1 MRNYYIR
8 YEPKA
13 EINYIYL
20 FYLYSLAEYNTTRKC
35 FDTVSYSSIRALEKL
50 INDRFGKGSI
60 SVSAISRIMND
71 ERYRE
76 YFGVDKE
83 GKTIRLQNDIRGM
96 NSFIMLSSSEVDFLL
111 HEKDNLLVKY
121 FLYIKHFCG
130 RHIGEKQDFTAKQF
144 LSYCGYSDK
153 SNSYTSKIS
162 AFNRKLQENGIVKID
177 AYRDELGRTRN
188 IYSLL

>member
-1 MRNYYIR
+1 MKHYYIR

-20 FYLYSLAEYNTTRKC
+20 LYLYSLGEYNTTKKC
-35 FDTVSYSSIRALEKL
+35 FDTISYSSIRALEKA
-50 INDRFGKGSI
+50 IADRFGKSSI
-60 SVSAISRIMND
+60 SVSGISRMMND

-76 YFGVDKE
+76 YFSVDKE
-83 GKTIRLQNDIRGM
+83 KKVISLHNDIRGM
-96 NSFIMLSSSEVDFLL
+96 NSFVMLSSSEVDFLL
-111 HEKDNLLVKY
+111 SEKDNLLVKY

-130 RHIGEKQDFTAKQF
+130 KEQKQDFTIKQF

-162 AFNRKLQENGIVKID
+162 GFNKLLQDKGMIKIET
-177 AYRDELGRTRN
+177 YRDTLGHTRN